1 MQNIYSVE
9 NIFFKEIILEISA
22 ILYLNILYDISDS
35 IIDQLNNKIDII
47 LSININ
53 IKSLK
58 NNKIIAFLNK
68 IYKKK
73 VNDKIR

>member
-58 NNKIIAFLNK
+58 NKKIIAFLNK